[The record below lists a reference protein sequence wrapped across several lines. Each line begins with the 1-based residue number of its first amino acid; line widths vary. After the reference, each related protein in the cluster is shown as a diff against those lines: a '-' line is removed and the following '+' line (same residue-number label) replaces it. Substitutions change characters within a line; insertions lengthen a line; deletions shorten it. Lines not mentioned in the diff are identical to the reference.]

1 MNLVLLGPPGAGKG
15 TQAVQISQKYSLAHI
30 STGDIF
36 RETAKSGSELGKKLQ
51 SYMTAGKLV
60 PDELVIEIV
69 NDRLSKPDC
78 QSGFLLDGFPRTIG
92 QAKALD
98 EVLQK
103 NGKKIDKV
111 ISIKLD
117 DEEIVGRLSS
127 RRVCSCGASYNLKT
141 QPPKKEGVCDRC
153 SSKLFQ
159 RADDNAETIRQ
170 RLKVYHEQTSPLIEY
185 YSNDKK
191 LFAVKGDQSIDMVF
205 KDISGAL
212 EKK

>member
-15 TQAVQISQKYSLAHI
+15 TQASQISQKYSLAHI

-69 NDRLSKPDC
+69 NERLSKPDC
-78 QSGFLLDGFPRTIG
+78 QKGFLLDGFPRTIG

-98 EVLQK
+98 EVLK
-103 NGKKIDKV
+103 KSGKLIDKV
-111 ISIKLD
+111 ISIQLD
-117 DEEIVGRLSS
+117 DEEIVKRLSS
-127 RRVCSCGASYNLKT
+127 RRVCSCGASYNLMT
-141 QPPKKEGVCDRC
+141 QPPKKEGICDKC
-153 SSKLFQ
+153 SGTLVQ

-170 RLKVYHEQTSPLIEY
+170 RLKVYHDQTSPLIEY
-185 YSNDKK
+185 YSSAKK
-191 LFAVKGDQSIDMVF
+191 LFSVKGDQPIDKVF

-212 EKK
+212 DKK